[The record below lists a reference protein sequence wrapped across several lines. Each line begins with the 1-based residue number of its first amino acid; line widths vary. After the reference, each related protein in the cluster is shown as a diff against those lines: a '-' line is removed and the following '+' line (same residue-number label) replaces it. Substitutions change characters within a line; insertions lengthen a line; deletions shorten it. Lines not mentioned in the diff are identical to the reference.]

1 MGPRERGSRGSPTTQ
16 PSHPSQHI
24 PDAVHP
30 WSLSN
35 VSCPS
40 LPSPVPTPS
49 PLLWNQQQP
58 QPGLRATQQCPFLTD
73 AAGSKTLTRAPRSP
87 RLPTVLKTKSTL
99 PAGSTSPTTSLL
111 DVPGGVK
118 NFPTSDRYC
127 VLHLL
132 PQEAGRGSGD
142 SDPKTRVKQPFCG
155 FRGSGRG
162 RGCWLE
168 TGRQARHA
176 LEDSKVPSAQP
187 LRVELRGGFCM
198 WGC

>member
-111 DVPGGVK
+111 DVPGGLR
-118 NFPTSDRYC
+118 TSRPRIGTVSC
-127 VLHLL
+127 TSSPKKQVGVLVT
-132 PQEAGRGSGD
+132 QT
-142 SDPKTRVKQPFCG
+142 PKHV
-155 FRGSGRG
+155 
-162 RGCWLE
+162 
-168 TGRQARHA
+168 
-176 LEDSKVPSAQP
+176 
-187 LRVELRGGFCM
+187 
-198 WGC
+198 